1 MAASGSITAI
11 SRTAISARRRSRA
24 RRSTIR
30 CGSASCSC
38 RSCSSAPSRTS
49 ARRSLARTRAITR
62 SPQASMARRTKRN
75 GSSTQSRRA
84 SATRTA
90 RKARRRGHGRGT
102 SPSAAGRRRDRPAR
116 PADRCITSRSICASN
131 RKRAYAARDGVVPTR
146 ECADRAHLELRARSA
161 TMPPP
166 RLRADSAG
174 PAVRTFPSR
183 KKGRTNAVR
192 LSSPLILALVAPY
205 AAAQT
210 SAPASAA
217 SEVRYVG
224 ATTRLG
230 IGYDSDN
237 RLRGDWSQVFGED
250 PHSAWIGQLWASNR
264 GAGGAQLSYHWQPAA
279 VSDAP
284 VRKLFVAVDQNR
296 DHDRKVSVGG
306 GIESA
311 RGFVNGYASAAIT
324 GRREI
329 GFESTTTI
337 TTTTGVDAGRPFE
350 QDVFTT
356 VDTRRF
362 ERAYD
367 YGVGVRAGHFYTGA
381 LVRLEAGGDYE
392 WGRGNASQATVSL
405 GVEKFFEGSPH
416 SVGVVAEAYHK
427 RGDFETARNDHRVV
441 AMYRYSF
448 GGPQWRP
455 EREYRTVRAET
466 PAPAAAVAP
475 AAAPAPQASPAAPQA
490 PRIER
495 RLVKTTA
502 TAAADA
508 FFDLDRATLRPD
520 ARAALDSAIAKLKAA
535 GFEGNIRVVGH
546 TCNLG
551 TAPYNQKLSER
562 RAAAVRDYLV
572 AGGLPA
578 DRILAEGHGLPEPRY
593 PQIEWRREEI
603 ASEPTWLR
611 RALRDPVR
619 HKQSVDVYRTQ
630 TQTTTVTAGE
640 RRFLNRAPIAA
651 PDAFTVEAD
660 SSATAFD
667 VLAND
672 SDPDGDAIAL
682 ATLTAPAHGTATIA
696 GGRIAYTPSP
706 GYVGAD
712 AFIYTIRDAQGLT
725 ATTSVAITVVR
736 TNHAPIARD
745 DFASSGFQ
753 MPVSIDVLAN
763 DSDPDGD
770 PLTIT
775 SFTQP
780 DSGKARVTRGPNN
793 TLVYQPTDGFVGF
806 DYFQYTVSDGKGGTA
821 TANVRVYADP

>member
-1 MAASGSITAI
+1 
-11 SRTAISARRRSRA
+11 
-24 RRSTIR
+24 
-30 CGSASCSC
+30 
-38 RSCSSAPSRTS
+38 
-49 ARRSLARTRAITR
+49 
-62 SPQASMARRTKRN
+62 
-75 GSSTQSRRA
+75 
-84 SATRTA
+84 
-90 RKARRRGHGRGT
+90 
-102 SPSAAGRRRDRPAR
+102 
-116 PADRCITSRSICASN
+116 
-131 RKRAYAARDGVVPTR
+131 
-146 ECADRAHLELRARSA
+146 
-161 TMPPP
+161 
-166 RLRADSAG
+166 
-174 PAVRTFPSR
+174 VRTFPSR

-306 GIESA
+306 GIENA

-329 GFESTTTI
+329 GFESTTTM

-578 DRILAEGHGLPEPRY
+578 DRILAEGHGLREPRY
-593 PQIEWRREEI
+593 PNDAEGRPKNRRVDIEFVTYEERTQEIAVPAQAAPASPTVPPVASAPREPQIEWRREEI

-696 GGRIAYTPSP
+696 GGRVAYTPSP

-712 AFIYTIRDAQGLT
+712 AFTYTIRDAQGLT

-806 DYFQYTVSDGKGGTA
+806 DHFQYTVSDGKGGTA